1 MKLSILCPDGNLL
14 YETEQDYIKAPEWQ
28 TLNWSIQNF
37 NGCDV
42 KTGNA
47 RYRFEFW
54 YKGCVIINRTGEGPY
69 IGIAKFGNET
79 VEPEIGTDKTLFNY
93 SIDVI
98 AAHEGDVELL
108 IKCSGGAQ
116 WATKGEIE
124 YDTRNKWKTLS
135 WTGIELPCDH
145 CGNAEYRFR
154 FVQGYVKSEIYT
166 GLEIVVAGFGD
177 TIVAPGNG
185 TN

>member
-1 MKLSILCPDGNLL
+1 MPSVLSCRLFRCSSPSLALQPQYPIPPTSLQPVTRQDARFSSEVAVNLSSAWIC
-14 YETEQDYIKAPEWQ
+14 T
-28 TLNWSIQNF
+28 
-37 NGCDV
+37 NG
-42 KTGNA
+42 
-47 RYRFEFW
+47 
-54 YKGCVIINRTGEGPY
+54 I
-69 IGIAKFGNET
+69 
-79 VEPEIGTDKTLFNY
+79 
-93 SIDVI
+93 
-98 AAHEGDVELL
+98 LL
-108 IKCSGGAQ
+108 IKCSVGAQ

-124 YDTRNKWKTLS
+124 YGTRNKCKTLS

-166 GLEIVVAGFGD
+166 GPEIVVAGFGD

>member
-1 MKLSILCPDGNLL
+1 LQPQYPIPPTSLQPVTRQDARFSSEVAVNLSSAWIC
-14 YETEQDYIKAPEWQ
+14 T
-28 TLNWSIQNF
+28 
-37 NGCDV
+37 NG
-42 KTGNA
+42 
-47 RYRFEFW
+47 
-54 YKGCVIINRTGEGPY
+54 I
-69 IGIAKFGNET
+69 
-79 VEPEIGTDKTLFNY
+79 
-93 SIDVI
+93 
-98 AAHEGDVELL
+98 LL
-108 IKCSGGAQ
+108 IKCSVGAQ

-166 GLEIVVAGFGD
+166 GPEIVVAGFGD